1 MTFAAVNN
9 FLSKMAADKRNNQS
23 KQNKSGIKDD
33 VDDLKKVI
41 HKNKLQNQVL
51 KKSLKTLIN
60 ESKNEKE

>member
-1 MTFAAVNN
+1 
-9 FLSKMAADKRNNQS
+9 MAADKRNNQS